1 MKKLIH
7 SVLLILLAMPL
18 HAQEDQIK
26 DQKAQEKIKAARI
39 AFITER
45 LGLTPEEAE
54 KFWPVYHEFSARR
67 NALRQEFEQARRNPD
82 PKRSREEN
90 ERQLLELNFQLK
102 QRELDLEKE
111 YSGRILNTIS
121 AQKLV
126 ALRQAEQDF
135 RNIIIKQIQQRKLQ
149 EQRRQQFQERNEQ
162 RLRQRN
168 N

>member
-1 MKKLIH
+1 MKNVIYLIGF
-7 SVLLILLAMPL
+7 LLAAIPSFG
-18 HAQEDQIK
+18 QDDQLK
-26 DQKAQEKIKAARI
+26 DPKAQEKINAARI

-54 KFWPVYHEFSARR
+54 KFWPVYREFSVKRS
-67 NALRQEFEQARRNPD
+67 ALKTEFENARKNPD
-82 PKRSREEN
+82 PKRTKEEN
-90 ERQLLELNFQLK
+90 ERHLLELNFQLK

-111 YSGRILNTIS
+111 YSGRILGTIS
-121 AQKLV
+121 PQKLM

-135 RNIIIKQIQQRKLQ
+135 RSMIIKQIQQRQLQ

>member
-1 MKKLIH
+1 MKNGFYFLI
-7 SVLLILLAMPL
+7 ILPL
-18 HAQEDQIK
+18 MAWSQSPAEPSAEAR
-26 DQKAQEKIKAARI
+26 QKIEAARI

-54 KFWPVYHEFSARR
+54 RFWPVYREFSEKR
-67 NALRQEFEQARRNPD
+67 NNLR
-82 PKRSREEN
+82 
-90 ERQLLELNFQLK
+90 RQLEEARSSAPSGPGNEEAQKRLLDLELQIK

-111 YSGRILNTIS
+111 YSGRLLNTIS
-121 AQKLV
+121 PQKLL

-135 RNIIIKQIQQRKLQ
+135 RNMVLRQIQQRQLQ
-149 EQRRQQFQERNEQ
+149 QQRMQRLQERNNQ

>member
-1 MKKLIH
+1 MKKVIFLIGF
-7 SVLLILLAMPL
+7 LLPLSLLFG
-18 HAQEDQIK
+18 QDDRVK
-26 DQKAQEKIKAARI
+26 DSKAQAKINAARI

-54 KFWPVYHEFSARR
+54 KFWPVYREFSDKRT
-67 NALRQEFEQARRNPD
+67 ALKTEFENARRNPD
-82 PKRSREEN
+82 PKRTKEEN
-90 ERQLLELNFQLK
+90 ERQLLDLNFQLK

-111 YSGRILNTIS
+111 YAGRILGTIS
-121 AQKLV
+121 PQKFI

-135 RNIIIKQIQQRKLQ
+135 RNMIIRQIQQRQLQ

>member
-7 SVLLILLAMPL
+7 AVLLILLAQPL
-18 HAQEDQIK
+18 LAQEEQIK

-54 KFWPVYHEFSARR
+54 KFWPVYHEFDTKR

-90 ERQLLELNFQLK
+90 ERQLLELNFKLK

-121 AQKLV
+121 AQKLA

-135 RNIIIKQIQQRKLQ
+135 RRIIIKQIQQRQLQ
-149 EQRRQQFQERNEQ
+149 QQRRQQFQERNEQ

>member
-1 MKKLIH
+1 MKKIINMMTLF
-7 SVLLILLAMPL
+7 LLTIPLLA
-18 HAQEDQIK
+18 QEEQVK

-45 LGLTPEEAE
+45 LGLTPAEAE
-54 KFWPVYHEFSARR
+54 KFWPVYHEFATKRL
-67 NALRQEFEQARRNPD
+67 ALRQEFEQAKQTPD
-82 PKRSREEN
+82 PKRTKEEN
-90 ERQLLELNFQLK
+90 ERQLLELSFQIK

-111 YSGRILNTIS
+111 YSGRILNTIP
-121 AQKLV
+121 AQKLI

-135 RNIIIKQIQQRKLQ
+135 RNMIIRQIQQRQLQ

>member
-1 MKKLIH
+1 MKKLIY
-7 SVLLILLAMPL
+7 SVLLTLLILPL
-18 HAQEDQIK
+18 QAQEEQIK
-26 DQKAQEKIKAARI
+26 DQKAKEKIKAARI

-45 LGLTPEEAE
+45 LGLTPAEAE
-54 KFWPVYHEFSARR
+54 KFWPVYHEFAEKR
-67 NALRQEFEQARRNPD
+67 NMLRQKFEQARRNPN
-82 PKRSREEN
+82 PKLSREEH
-90 ERQLLELNFQLK
+90 ERQLLELNFQIK
-102 QRELDLEKE
+102 QQELDLEKE

-135 RNIIIKQIQQRKLQ
+135 RNIIIKQIQQRQLQ